1 MAIHTCI
8 GFGKPTAYIC
18 LYHTCQSF
26 LCVGFQQ
33 FVVLFFAH
41 NNLCYFNIRAIFVLI
56 YNNITIR

>member
-8 GFGKPTAYIC
+8 RFGKPTAYIC
-18 LYHTCQSF
+18 LYYTRQSF

-41 NNLCYFNIRAIFVLI
+41 NNLCYFNILAI
-56 YNNITIR
+56 NIAS